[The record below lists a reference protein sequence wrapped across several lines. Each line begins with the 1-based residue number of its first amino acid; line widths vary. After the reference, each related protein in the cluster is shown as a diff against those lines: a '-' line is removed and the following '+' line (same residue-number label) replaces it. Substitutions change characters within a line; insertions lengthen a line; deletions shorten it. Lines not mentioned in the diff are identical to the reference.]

1 MAKGHRYFFLEFSE
15 AKMNTPAIV
24 ASKVDTGGWMPVKR
38 ERHTFTNRVP
48 EKVQKK
54 NQPKAEK
61 VFSRLWSLSIHDL
74 PSKSI

>member
-38 ERHTFTNRVP
+38 ERVMFTDRIS

-61 VFSRLWSLSIHDL
+61 VFQDILVTFHS
-74 PSKSI
+74 

>member
-1 MAKGHRYFFLEFSE
+1 
-15 AKMNTPAIV
+15 MNAPAIV

-38 ERHTFTNRVP
+38 ERVMFTDRIS

-61 VFSRLWSLSIHDL
+61 VFQDILVTFHS
-74 PSKSI
+74 